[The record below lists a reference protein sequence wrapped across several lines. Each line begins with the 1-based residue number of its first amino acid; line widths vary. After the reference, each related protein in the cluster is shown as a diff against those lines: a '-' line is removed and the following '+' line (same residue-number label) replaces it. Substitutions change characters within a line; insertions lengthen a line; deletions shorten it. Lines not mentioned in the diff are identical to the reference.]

1 MRKEL
6 NNIET
11 IEKYL
16 KNELYAADKKV
27 FEEQLKTDTQ
37 LQKEV
42 ELQREVVKGIE
53 RIGAKQSIQKSY
65 KKYKLG
71 KTGFNLGLG
80 SLIVLS
86 VAAVFMWYTNTN
98 NSTNT
103 NQLPEFNEL
112 GTTEWADA
120 DRYLEPQKFT
130 INTANDTVI
139 ETEEG
144 IVMYIPKGSFL
155 DENGN
160 EISDEVEFEV
170 KEAMNTEQILRAGL
184 STKSGNRDLE
194 TGGMFYINA
203 RKDGKSVKINPEKGI
218 YTEVPT
224 NEVKAN
230 MQLFE
235 GKRMADGTIDW
246 VNPAPLEK
254 FLTPVDIQSLNF
266 YPPKYEAKLTELGID
281 ASNKNRAYKDSLYF
295 SFACMRTSPMP
306 AEEIIEEV
314 NDSVMIEFN
323 PPNVEETSN
332 LQFGV
337 RSSELY
343 AQEWSEAVVE
353 EAAAEELESPCRG
366 IDPAKI
372 QAIWN
377 NDFANT
383 LIATREF
390 EERLKVIFTTCNNDV
405 LDLYVNNMN
414 LNLFE
419 LDEKAAQLTS
429 GEQQKAFLKFAARKD
444 GRVKVDGERVEKL
457 KKHYEEKQRIYAEAV
472 AKTEQ
477 AFREKNR
484 KANQQA
490 QAKRSEQTTTDIK
503 RKQDNFA
510 KELEINL
517 DEAYRQIG
525 KKRLPPPP
533 PGSYKS
539 TITNAGWNNL
549 DRYVIES
556 TTNRETLDYTDPET
570 GKKAII
576 KYEPIS
582 VSIKDVE
589 QYDRV
594 LVYFIP
600 DKLNSFMRMKKEGAV
615 YTEKLNELMKNDV
628 ICLAYKG
635 EQAYYKIK
643 TNVKPK
649 AYENLKLD
657 KISHEELKQKMR
669 RFDEKQTSSLFKE
682 FDYQLFEQE
691 EKTRINN
698 LKLREE
704 FRAKIEEVIFPCGEE
719 VEEDLLIGTWEWVKT
734 GPGKNGEMHFIE
746 AHIRYIF
753 KQKKFLFEYIDDET
767 VKIHG
772 TWKREGDYIFI
783 EEGVS
788 PNDQEGRFNNG
799 GKLRIK
805 SLTKNELIIYSGTED
820 GREQFAYLKRIKDG
834 GTE

>member
-16 KNELYAADKKV
+16 RNELSAADKKV

-80 SLIVLS
+80 SLIILS
-86 VAAVFMWYTNTN
+86 VAAAFMWYSNTINETNA
-98 NSTNT
+98 

-120 DRYLEPQKFT
+120 DRYLESQKFN
-130 INTANDTVI
+130 IDASKDTVI

-144 IVMYIPKGSFL
+144 IVMYIPIGSFL

-160 EISDEVEFEV
+160 EITDEVEFEV

-184 STKSGNRDLE
+184 STKSGDRDLE

-203 RKDGKSVKINPEKGI
+203 RKDGKSVKINPDKGI

-224 NEVKAN
+224 NEVKED

-235 GKRMADGTIDW
+235 GKRLADGTIDW
-246 VNPAPLEK
+246 VNPIPLEK
-254 FLTPVDIQSLNF
+254 FLTPVDINSLNF

-281 ASNKNRAYKDSLYF
+281 ASNRNRAYKDSLYF
-295 SFACMRTSPMP
+295 SFACVESMFDTSFISMGEVPDSLLGNEVKALELGLIRRDTFITEVEDS
-306 AEEIIEEV
+306 AESDIIEEFTAC
-314 NDSVMIEFN
+314 N
-323 PPNVEETSN
+323 
-332 LQFGV
+332 
-337 RSSELY
+337 
-343 AQEWSEAVVE
+343 
-353 EAAAEELESPCRG
+353 G
-366 IDPAKI
+366 INPAKI

-377 NDFANT
+377 TDFSNT

-390 EERLKVIFTTCNNDV
+390 EERLKVIFTTCNNDL
-405 LDLYVNNMN
+405 LDLYVNNIN
-414 LNLFE
+414 LNLYE

-429 GEQQKAFLKFAARKD
+429 GEQQKAFLKFAARKEGKVKID
-444 GRVKVDGERVEKL
+444 GQRVEKL

-472 AKTEQ
+472 AKTEE
-477 AFREKNR
+477 AFRAKNR
-484 KANQQA
+484 KDDQDA
-490 QAKRSEQTTTDIK
+490 QAKRNEQTTTDIK
-503 RKQDNFA
+503 RKQDNFV
-510 KELEINL
+510 EEFNINL
-517 DEAYRQIG
+517 TEAYRQLG
-525 KKRLPPPP
+525 KPKPKRLDSE
-533 PGSYKS
+533 GIYRLTLK
-539 TITNAGWNNL
+539 TGGWKNV
-549 DRYVIES
+549 DAYVIES
-556 TTNRETLDYTDPET
+556 TVNRETLDYTDSKT
-570 GKKAII
+570 GKKAVI

-582 VSIKDVE
+582 VSIANGA

-600 DKLNSFMRMKKEGAV
+600 DQLNSFMRMKKEGAV

-649 AYENLKLD
+649 TYENLKLS

-704 FRAKIEEVIFPCGEE
+704 FRTKIEEVIFPCVNIPSPITEVSFNSPIIVPFEE
-719 VEEDLLIGTWEWVKT
+719 EIVVE
-734 GPGKNGEMHFIE
+734 
-746 AHIRYIF
+746 
-753 KQKKFLFEYIDDET
+753 
-767 VKIHG
+767 
-772 TWKREGDYIFI
+772 
-783 EEGVS
+783 
-788 PNDQEGRFNNG
+788 
-799 GKLRIK
+799 
-805 SLTKNELIIYSGTED
+805 
-820 GREQFAYLKRIKDG
+820 
-834 GTE
+834 